1 MKIVLWLGR
10 NCTIFIH
17 LACRRFEKD
26 WNITI
31 LISAG

>member
-1 MKIVLWLGR
+1 MVEIV
-10 NCTIFIH
+10 
-17 LACRRFEKD
+17 D